1 MERQF
6 PFLFGGTFIEGQI
19 IQLMNTNDGHFP
31 CFSEGLSLRQDDP
44 TFSRATLADFPSFS
58 EGLSLRRVAA
68 VCVAASTT
76 HFPSFWEGLSLRFLM
91 GTLPPPDIAEISLP
105 FWKDFQ

>member
-1 MERQF
+1 M
-6 PFLFGGTFIEGQI
+6 
-19 IQLMNTNDGHFP
+19 
-31 CFSEGLSLRQDDP
+31 RQDDP

-91 GTLPPPDIAEISLP
+91 GTLPPDIAEISLP